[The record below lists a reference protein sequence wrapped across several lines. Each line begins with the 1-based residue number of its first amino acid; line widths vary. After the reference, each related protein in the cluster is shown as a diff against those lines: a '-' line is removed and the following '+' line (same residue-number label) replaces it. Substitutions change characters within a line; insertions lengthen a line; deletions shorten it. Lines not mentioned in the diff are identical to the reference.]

1 MKFNRIIAS
10 SFLAAT
16 VLMSCSSDDD
26 SGNGEQNFENI
37 LTDPSVVNS
46 ALALEEADNLLT
58 SIEEDQGTPFDFEN
72 PTVYPPEANVF
83 IPSVLGVDYR
93 LDGNG
98 TTSNQPSVT
107 LPMFQGW
114 EVVDGAPRE
123 AYYIITESSDAGMA
137 ERLGVIHARRM
148 AEAKGSEGVQL
159 GTFGEDGRLVF
170 TGTVDF
176 GGTRRLTPGV
186 PVTDA
191 VEGDAN
197 FGILTFPPA
206 TAEAG
211 ATADDAWSS
220 YVVLPSGV
228 VINAQM
234 VANETGFHDRIAT
247 ANTGLTGQD
256 VDNVN
261 FDPDNARVALQL
273 LDGWQGGEQYYFH
286 IVTDTSNDG
295 PSAIEKGVTA
305 ARLENIPTFGNFPG
319 GAFLPFSPC
328 ANGVPGGIT
337 DANGNTLYQG
347 LNVAIDSNNQDQD
360 PTNTFPIDPTDPD
373 YTPMW
378 DAHICQWT
386 VPNEEKVILTSTAQ
400 INSLFET
407 GELTNFFDNDT
418 DSTESNTLFPGLSPT
433 GAIINCP
440 VISQPTTEA
449 IGERYGDNLVEL

>member
-1 MKFNRIIAS
+1 MKLRQIIAS
-10 SFLAAT
+10 SFIAAAVLA
-16 VLMSCSSDDD
+16 SCSSDDD
-26 SGNGEQNFENI
+26 APNVDPFANI
-37 LTDPSVVNS
+37 LTDPSVVNTV
-46 ALALEEADNLLT
+46 AALEEADSLLT
-58 SIEEDQGTPFDFEN
+58 SIEEDGGIPFDFEN

-93 LDGNG
+93 LGGNG

-123 AYYIITESSDAGMA
+123 AYYVITESSDAGMA

-176 GGTRRLTPGV
+176 GGTRSLTPGV

-206 TAEAG
+206 VANAG

-234 VANETGFHDRIAT
+234 VANSTGLHDRIAT
-247 ANTGLTGQD
+247 GNTDEDGQD
-256 VDNVN
+256 VANVN
-261 FDPDNARVALQL
+261 LDPDNARVALQL

-286 IVTDTSNDG
+286 IVTDTSNDA

-305 ARLENIPTFGNFPG
+305 TRLENIPTFGNFPG

-386 VPNEEKVILTSTAQ
+386 VPNDEKVILTSTAQ
-400 INSLFET
+400 INDLFIS
-407 GELTNFFDNDT
+407 GELTNFFGNDT

-440 VISQPTTEA
+440 VISQPTSSA
-449 IGERYGDNLVEL
+449 IEQRYGVNLVSL